1 RRSPL
6 RDPSR
11 AGRRPRARHTHGGGR
26 RESRSPRRART
37 RLRDGRRYRTRR
49 DHDRKYWIACG
60 LSRPHRD
67 AARGGS
73 MIYRVDIAV
82 RAPVNDTE
90 VTDRVVDAVTNL
102 VPNAEIER
110 APGEVRAEAHSLDQF
125 SELLHKQEILDSAR
139 NEFAV
144 GTQGEVIEFA
154 LK

>member
-1 RRSPL
+1 
-6 RDPSR
+6 
-11 AGRRPRARHTHGGGR
+11 
-26 RESRSPRRART
+26 
-37 RLRDGRRYRTRR
+37 
-49 DHDRKYWIACG
+49 
-60 LSRPHRD
+60 
-67 AARGGS
+67 

-139 NEFAV
+139 NEFAD

-154 LK
+154 LKKQPAFEGIVNFAVGDPDELGDIAFEIRVHEPSVAEYIDHVAPPTEKGEPIG